1 MTNHDP
7 DRTLEEQGDDLA
19 KRLHKAHQSELGSAR
34 KAPKLQNESS
44 GLGQAFRIST
54 EMISALLVGVGM
66 GWTLDRAFDTKPVMM
81 VICIFLGGAAG
92 LLNVYKT
99 AMRMAENIDKD
110 SKESDAKNAT
120 NENKPTFDEGK
131 TPQK

>member
-7 DRTLEEQGDDLA
+7 DRSLEEKGADLA
-19 KRLHKAHQSELGSAR
+19 QRLRKAHQSDLGPTLN
-34 KAPKLQNESS
+34 APKLRNESS
-44 GLGQAFRIST
+44 GLGQAFRLST

-66 GWTLDRAFDTKPVMM
+66 GWVLDRAFDTKPIMM

-99 AMRMAENIDKD
+99 AMRMAGNIEKD
-110 SKESDAKNAT
+110 SNESDADDAI
-120 NENKPTFDEGK
+120 NENTLPVDEDETSK
-131 TPQK
+131 K

>member
-7 DRTLEEQGDDLA
+7 DRSLEEKSADLA
-19 KRLHKAHQSELGSAR
+19 KRLHKAHQSELGPTR
-34 KAPKLQNESS
+34 NEPKLRNESS
-44 GLGQAFRIST
+44 GLGQAFRLST

-66 GWTLDRAFDTKPVMM
+66 GWVLDRAFDTKPIMM

-99 AMRMAENIDKD
+99 AMRMAGNIGKD
-110 SKESDAKNAT
+110 SNESDANNAT
-120 NENKPTFDEGK
+120 NENPQGLDEDEFPK
-131 TPQK
+131 K